1 MQKERVRPYFL
12 LALLVAALI
21 LVIFVFR
28 PFIGVLVLAVVFSV
42 ILYPLY
48 RTILRAVKWP
58 GLAAAITMFI
68 GAICVVIPLVLI
80 GVQVVN
86 EAQNLYAALSGV
98 RGPFYIDKIINVVEH
113 TMARFIPQFEGI
125 SGELSSDIS
134 SYLRQGLSWLIER
147 WGTIFSSIAA
157 LMLKTFLF
165 FVSLY
170 YFLREGSKI
179 KKTVIEISPLNDS
192 DDEAVFTR
200 LEIAINSVIK
210 GNLTIA
216 VIQGIVATGGF
227 LLFGVPNAVL
237 WGTVAAVSALI
248 PWIGTSIVI
257 IPAIAYLLIVGNPVM
272 ALGLFIWGVLAV
284 GLVDNIVGPKL
295 IGRHVKIHSLII
307 LLAVLGGMVLF
318 GPIGLFLGPLS
329 ASLLFALLE
338 IYSKSAEIQNQ

>member
-12 LALLVAALI
+12 LALLIATLI
-21 LVIFVFR
+21 LVVSVFR
-28 PFIGVLVLAVVFSV
+28 PFLGVLTLAIVFAVVLHPF
-42 ILYPLY
+42 Y

-58 GLAAAITMFI
+58 GLAASITMFI

-80 GVQVVN
+80 GVQVVS
-86 EAQNLYAALSGV
+86 EAQNLYTALSGT
-98 RGPFYIDKIINVVEH
+98 RGPFYIDKIINTVEH
-113 TMARFIPQFEGI
+113 TLARFIPQFEGI

-134 SYLRQGLSWLIER
+134 NYLKQGLSWLIER
-147 WGTIFSSIAA
+147 WGTIFSSIAT

-170 YFLREGSKI
+170 YFLREGPKI

-200 LEIAINSVIK
+200 LEVAINSVIK

-216 VIQGIVATGGF
+216 IIQGVVATGGF

-237 WGTVAAVSALI
+237 WGMVAAISALI
-248 PWIGTSIVI
+248 PWVGTSIVI
-257 IPAIAYLLIVGNPVM
+257 IPAIAYLLIIGSPIM
-272 ALGLFIWGVLAV
+272 ALGLFVWGILAV

-295 IGRHVKIHSLII
+295 IGHHVKIHSLII

-318 GPIGLFLGPLS
+318 GPMGLFLGPLS

-338 IYSKSAEIQNQ
+338 IYSKSAEVRQE